1 MIKAVIFDM
10 DGTILD
16 TITDITTA
24 SNNALEAMGLPHHF
38 TRDEVKLCFGSGIHD
53 DIAKIIALARGC
65 QGQDLIDLC
74 ETIPASRYA
83 VTEEEIQKCR
93 AIFSD
98 LYPRNHRKTS
108 PYEGIPELLKKLRE
122 KGIKTAVASNK
133 DEAPVKKLT
142 EMYIKGLFDVV
153 KGNKTGYPPKTRSRH
168 DQCNP
173 ERSFPHTRGCHLR
186 RRHRS
191 GHRNSQKLPPPL
203 PLRHLGLPP
212 RNLPQSQRRKTL
224 REPSLGN
231 TGFRGKRIKKGTP
244 QHKRCCGVF

>member
-74 ETIPASRYA
+74 ETIP
-83 VTEEEIQKCR
+83 
-93 AIFSD
+93 
-98 LYPRNHRKTS
+98 
-108 PYEGIPELLKKLRE
+108 YEGIPELLKKLRE

-142 EMYIKGLFDVV
+142 EMYLKGLFDVV
-153 KGNKTGYPPKTRSRH
+153 KGNKPDIHRKPAPDMINAILSDLSLT
-168 DQCNP
+168 P
-173 ERSFPHTRGCHLR
+173 EDAIYVGDTEVDIETA
-186 RRHRS
+186 
-191 GHRNSQKLPPPL
+191 RNSHLPCL
-203 PLRHLGLPP
+203 
-212 RNLPQSQRRKTL
+212 SVTW
-224 REPSLGN
+224 
-231 TGFRGKRIKKGTP
+231 GFRPETFLRARGGKHFVNHPLEILDFVEKE
-244 QHKRCCGVF
+244 

>member
-65 QGQDLIDLC
+65 QGQDGLMRLLGNDPKALD
-74 ETIPASRYA
+74 ET

-142 EMYIKGLFDVV
+142 EMYLKGLFDVV
-153 KGNKTGYPPKTRSRH
+153 KGNKPDIHRKPAPDMINAILSDLSLT
-168 DQCNP
+168 P
-173 ERSFPHTRGCHLR
+173 EDAIYVGDTEVDIETA
-186 RRHRS
+186 
-191 GHRNSQKLPPPL
+191 RNSHLPCL
-203 PLRHLGLPP
+203 
-212 RNLPQSQRRKTL
+212 SVTW
-224 REPSLGN
+224 
-231 TGFRGKRIKKGTP
+231 GFRPETFLRARGGKHFVNHPLEILDFVEKE
-244 QHKRCCGVF
+244 

>member
-83 VTEEEIQKCR
+83 VTEE
-93 AIFSD
+93 
-98 LYPRNHRKTS
+98 
-108 PYEGIPELLKKLRE
+108 
-122 KGIKTAVASNK
+122 
-133 DEAPVKKLT
+133 
-142 EMYIKGLFDVV
+142 
-153 KGNKTGYPPKTRSRH
+153 
-168 DQCNP
+168 
-173 ERSFPHTRGCHLR
+173 
-186 RRHRS
+186 
-191 GHRNSQKLPPPL
+191 
-203 PLRHLGLPP
+203 
-212 RNLPQSQRRKTL
+212 
-224 REPSLGN
+224 
-231 TGFRGKRIKKGTP
+231 
-244 QHKRCCGVF
+244 

>member
-16 TITDITTA
+16 TITGITTA

-142 EMYIKGLFDVV
+142 EMYLKGLFDVV
-153 KGNKTGYPPKTRSRH
+153 KGNKPDIQRKPAPDMINAILSDLSLT
-168 DQCNP
+168 P
-173 ERSFPHTRGCHLR
+173 EDAIYVGDTEVDIETA
-186 RRHRS
+186 
-191 GHRNSQKLPPPL
+191 RNSHLPCL
-203 PLRHLGLPP
+203 SVTWGFPP

-231 TGFRGKRIKKGTP
+231 IGFRGKRIKKGTP

>member
-24 SNNALEAMGLPHHF
+24 SNNALEAMGLPHYF

-122 KGIKTAVASNK
+122 KESKQ
-133 DEAPVKKLT
+133 P
-142 EMYIKGLFDVV
+142 
-153 KGNKTGYPPKTRSRH
+153 
-168 DQCNP
+168 
-173 ERSFPHTRGCHLR
+173 
-186 RRHRS
+186 
-191 GHRNSQKLPPPL
+191 
-203 PLRHLGLPP
+203 
-212 RNLPQSQRRKTL
+212 
-224 REPSLGN
+224 
-231 TGFRGKRIKKGTP
+231 
-244 QHKRCCGVF
+244 

>member
-142 EMYIKGLFDVV
+142 EMYLKGLFDIVN
-153 KGNKTGYPPKTRSRH
+153 GNKPDIHRKPAPDMINAILSDLSLT
-168 DQCNP
+168 P
-173 ERSFPHTRGCHLR
+173 EDAIYVGDTEVDIETA
-186 RRHRS
+186 
-191 GHRNSQKLPPPL
+191 RNSHLPCL
-203 PLRHLGLPP
+203 
-212 RNLPQSQRRKTL
+212 SVTW
-224 REPSLGN
+224 
-231 TGFRGKRIKKGTP
+231 GFRPETFLRARGGKHFVNHPLEILDFVEKE
-244 QHKRCCGVF
+244 

>member
-142 EMYIKGLFDVV
+142 EMYLKGLFDVV
-153 KGNKTGYPPKTRSRH
+153 KGNKPDIHRKPAPDMINAILSDLSLT
-168 DQCNP
+168 P
-173 ERSFPHTRGCHLR
+173 EDAIYVGDTEVDIETA
-186 RRHRS
+186 
-191 GHRNSQKLPPPL
+191 RNSHLPCL
-203 PLRHLGLPP
+203 
-212 RNLPQSQRRKTL
+212 SVTW
-224 REPSLGN
+224 
-231 TGFRGKRIKKGTP
+231 GFRPETFLRAP
-244 QHKRCCGVF
+244 